1 MSTGLYQLA
10 TSNIHSLT
18 NLFFN
23 KEIKKFLLD
32 PLTCII
38 RCSILAFKPFGTKIS
53 ILNNRITYHEPTI
66 LQGTIRWSQGDK
78 REDLHNIYNPI
89 LKATQWYSKENPDIL
104 NIFKLAKKGLI
115 RLKNSYETSSIIS
128 HSLALYIN
136 IIDIFISSDNQC
148 LQDLFTHQNSQGQK
162 VFGELTNI
170 SKVSDQDNLLYK
182 SLKELWNDKQI
193 SIVNNILEQAE
204 TETQNR
210 EDWLQALDL
219 ILHNKER
226 NVYSIISKTSTT
238 L

>member
-18 NLFFN
+18 HLFFN

-53 ILNNRITYHEPTI
+53 ILNNRITYHEPNL

-104 NIFKLAKKGLI
+104 NIFKLAKKGLV
-115 RLKNSYETSSIIS
+115 RLKSSYESSSIIS

-136 IIDIFISSDNQC
+136 ILDIFISSDNKC
-148 LQDLFTHQNSQGQK
+148 LQDLFTQQNASGQK
-162 VFGELTNI
+162 VFGELSN
-170 SKVSDQDNLLYK
+170 VSDEDNILYK
-182 SLKELWNDKQI
+182 SLKKLWNDKQI

-204 TETQNR
+204 SETTNR
-210 EDWLQALDL
+210 EDWLTALDL
-219 ILHNKER
+219 ILNNKEK
-226 NVYSIISKTSTT
+226 NVYSIITKTSTT